1 LYAVMELERPMLFRR
16 LGDALIALGAVIGI
30 GAIVGYE
37 LDLIPTLPP
46 VVLKLVIYKLIF
58 AGGVGLLVGGAF
70 IRRLAL
76 RNPYVGKDDK
86 RGSFTQ
92 SSLGDGPIGSLGEQ
106 VDAAQI
112 RPLPGTAARIERDD
126 TE

>member
-1 LYAVMELERPMLFRR
+1 MLFRR
-16 LGDALIALGAVIGI
+16 LGDALLAFGAVIGI

-37 LDLIPTLPP
+37 LDVIPTLPP
-46 VVLKLVIYKLIF
+46 IVLKLVIYKLIL
-58 AGGVGLLVGGAF
+58 AGGIGLLVVGGF

-76 RNPYVGKDDK
+76 RNPYVDEGNK
-86 RGSFTQ
+86 RESFTQ
-92 SSLGDGPIGSLGEQ
+92 RPLGERPIGSLGEQ

-112 RPLPGTAARIERDD
+112 RPLPGTAARIERED